1 MGLLPLYRSII
12 TMHMSSNQI
21 SNVMY
26 ATIYVTLFAVALA
39 MVLKAIVPLISAIP
53 EEFALPA
60 PVEEEVIVGGE
71 DVWLPQH

>member
-1 MGLLPLYRSII
+1 
-12 TMHMSSNQI
+12 MHMSSN
-21 SNVMY
+21 SVPNVMSAVIY
-26 ATIYVTLFAVALA
+26 AVLFAVALA